1 MLGYLF
7 LYGNALWKRTEL
19 KKAKGVSNGLLRSR
33 ERPLLTLFFPLFSP
47 LGVGHISNAGAGRIN
62 PGSEYIRLG
71 FQFPISAR

>member
-19 KKAKGVSNGLLRSR
+19 KKAKGVSNGLSR
-33 ERPLLTLFFPLFSP
+33 ERKRPLLTLFSP